1 MPRGAGRWAMDP
13 GGRSKAK
20 SETFIGRILPAE
32 AQLDFRS
39 MRARERTV
47 LGLYV
52 LLALLSVP
60 VFPHFLSPNEFTR
73 WAFAAS
79 LVENGTPEI
88 SRVLPLLGPSF
99 EDVAGK
105 DGRVYSNKA
114 PGAALVSLP
123 GYLLARPFA
132 GPPSAASMRPVLWAM
147 RLFGATLPAALLALL
162 LFRSAVLFGAPP
174 ARARFSMF
182 ALLFATPLFAYGLL
196 LFSHALVA
204 ACLFG
209 AWAALFLPR
218 DSSRAFRRDVAAGA
232 LLGLAVFSEYP
243 AAVPAAVL
251 FLCAAIPAPRRALAV
266 VAGGTPFAVALFVY
280 DSICFGGAFEL
291 SSAHELA
298 AGFRSLASAGVFGIG
313 VPSPEV
319 FLRLLADPS
328 KGLFVFSPFLLLWP
342 AAFRASRASLPR
354 QARLALALAPLSL
367 LLLYAGYPNWHGGFT
382 VGPRY
387 LVAAL
392 PFLVFP
398 FAFRD
403 PGLWGGRLEALFV
416 GASMVAVCATT
427 LAFPFVPPGF
437 AFPWATFSGFFF
449 ERGLTSPNTLQLVA
463 PSVARFVL
471 PAIVCLAV
479 YFFLEG
485 KRDGKRRTGLAF
497 FCGVMA
503 YALFG
508 FLLSKQIAFLSPSLL
523 LQRAYIADVYFEQR
537 GTLEE
542 EIARTGVP
550 QPRLLARRE
559 RELALPPTSW
569 PFGEASR

>member
-1 MPRGAGRWAMDP
+1 MH
-13 GGRSKAK
+13 
-20 SETFIGRILPAE
+20 
-32 AQLDFRS
+32 
-39 MRARERTV
+39 ARERAV

-52 LLALLSVP
+52 LLALLAVP

-73 WAFAAS
+73 WAFVAS
-79 LVENGTPEI
+79 LVEDGTPEI

-99 EDVAGK
+99 EDVSGK

-123 GYLLARPFA
+123 GYFLARTFA

-162 LFRSAVLFGAPP
+162 VYRSGVLFGAPP
-174 ARARFSMF
+174 ARALLAMF

-209 AWAALFLPR
+209 AWVALFLPR
-218 DSSRAFRRDVAAGA
+218 DSTSHAFRRDVAAGA
-232 LLGLAVFSEYP
+232 LLGLAVLAEYP
-243 AAVPAAVL
+243 AAVPGAVL
-251 FLCAAIPAPRRALAV
+251 FLCVAVPAPRRALAM
-266 VAGGTPFAVALFVY
+266 VAGGAPFAAALFVY
-280 DSICFGGAFEL
+280 DFLCFGGVFEL
-291 SSAHELA
+291 SSAHERA

-328 KGLFVFSPFLLLWP
+328 KGLLVFSPFLLLWP
-342 AAFRASRASLPR
+342 AAFRALRASLAGP
-354 QARLALALAPLSL
+354 ARLALVLAPLSL

-387 LVAAL
+387 LVAVL

-403 PGLWGGRLEALFV
+403 PGLRGSQIEAVLI
-416 GASMVAVCATT
+416 GASTLAVCATT

-437 AFPWATFSGFFF
+437 ALPWATFAGFFF
-449 ERGLTSPNTLQLVA
+449 EKGLTLPNVLQIGA
-463 PSVARFVL
+463 PGVARFVL
-471 PAIVCLAV
+471 PVIVCVAS

-485 KRDGKRRTGLAF
+485 KREKGDAWRGTALAF
-497 FCGVMA
+497 CFGAAACA
-503 YALFG
+503 ALG
-508 FLLSKQIAFLSPSLL
+508 LSISKQISPLPPALL

-537 GTLEE
+537 GALED
-542 EIARTGVP
+542 EIARTGTP

-559 RELALPPTSW
+559 RELALPPPSLT
-569 PFGEASR
+569 PPRPRV

>member
-1 MPRGAGRWAMDP
+1 
-13 GGRSKAK
+13 
-20 SETFIGRILPAE
+20 
-32 AQLDFRS
+32 
-39 MRARERTV
+39 MRTRERTV

-52 LLALLSVP
+52 LLALLAVP
-60 VFPHFLSPNEFTR
+60 VFPHFLSPNEFSR

-99 EDVAGK
+99 EDASVK

-147 RLFGATLPAALLALL
+147 RLFGATLPAALLALV
-162 LFRSAVLFGAPP
+162 LFRSAVLLGAPP
-174 ARARFSMF
+174 ARARFAMF
-182 ALLFATPLFAYGLL
+182 ALVFATPLFAYGLL

-218 DSSRAFRRDVAAGA
+218 DPPRAFRRDIAGGA
-232 LLGLAVFSEYP
+232 LIGLAVFSEYP
-243 AAVPAAVL
+243 AAMPAAVL

-266 VAGGTPFAVALFVY
+266 TAGGAPFAIALLGY
-280 DSICFGGAFEL
+280 NSICFGGMFEL
-291 SSAHELA
+291 SSAHERQASFHALLSTGLF
-298 AGFRSLASAGVFGIG
+298 GFSL
-313 VPSPEV
+313 PSPE
-319 FLRLLADPS
+319 FLLRLLADPS
-328 KGLFVFSPFLLLWP
+328 KGLLVFSPFLLLWP
-342 AAFRASRASLPR
+342 GAFRASRDVLPR
-354 QARLALALAPLSL
+354 DARLALVLAPLSL
-367 LLLYAGYPNWHGGFT
+367 LLLFAGFPSWHGGFT

-398 FAFRD
+398 FVF
-403 PGLWGGRLEALFV
+403 GKGGILESALV
-416 GASMVAVCATT
+416 GASTLAVCATT

-437 AFPWATFSGFFF
+437 AMPWGSFAGFFF
-449 ERGLTSPNTLQLVA
+449 ERGLTSPNLLHLVSPMA
-463 PSVARFVL
+463 ARFVL
-471 PAIVCLAV
+471 PTIVCVAV
-479 YFFLEG
+479 ILFLDERREEKIFLEG
-485 KRDGKRRTGLAF
+485 KREEKSDGRWRSALAF
-497 FCGVMA
+497 FCGAAACAV
-503 YALFG
+503 LG
-508 FLLSKQIAFLSPSLL
+508 FFLSKQVFLPSSSLL
-523 LQRAYIADVYFEQR
+523 LQRAYVADVYFERQ

-559 RELALPPTSW
+559 REVTLPPTSW
-569 PFGEASR
+569 PFAEASR

>member
-1 MPRGAGRWAMDP
+1 
-13 GGRSKAK
+13 
-20 SETFIGRILPAE
+20 
-32 AQLDFRS
+32 
-39 MRARERTV
+39 MRARERAV

-60 VFPHFLSPNEFTR
+60 VFSHFLSPNEFTR
-73 WAFAAS
+73 WAFVAS
-79 LVENGTPEI
+79 LAENGTPEI

-99 EDVAGK
+99 EDVSGK

-132 GPPSAASMRPVLWAM
+132 GPPCAASMRPVLWAM
-147 RLFGATLPAALLALL
+147 RLFGATLPAVLLALL
-162 LFRSAVLFGAPP
+162 HFRSAVLFGAPP
-174 ARARFSMF
+174 ARARLAMF

-218 DSSRAFRRDVAAGA
+218 DSTRALRRDVAAGA

-251 FLCAAIPAPRRALAV
+251 FFCAAIPAPRRALAV
-266 VAGGTPFAVALFVY
+266 VAGGAPFAAALFVY
-280 DSICFGGAFEL
+280 DTLCFGGAFEL
-291 SSAHELA
+291 SSAHERA
-298 AGFRSLASAGVFGIG
+298 EGFRSLASAGLFGISL
-313 VPSPEV
+313 PSPEIA
-319 FLRLLADPS
+319 LRLLADPS
-328 KGLFVFSPFLLLWP
+328 KGLLVFSPFLLLWP
-342 AAFRASRASLPR
+342 AAFRASRAALPR
-354 QARLALALAPLSL
+354 PARLALALAPLSL

-387 LVAAL
+387 LVPAL

-398 FAFRD
+398 FAFRN
-403 PGLWGGRLEALFV
+403 PGPRGSQIESV
-416 GASMVAVCATT
+416 VIGASTLAVCATT

-437 AFPWATFSGFFF
+437 ALPWATFSTFLF
-449 ERGLTSPNTLQLVA
+449 ERGLTLPNALQIVA
-463 PSVARFVL
+463 PVAARFVL
-471 PAIVCLAV
+471 PVVVVVAALV
-479 YFFLEG
+479 FLEG
-485 KRDGKRRTGLAF
+485 KREESREGRGGTALAF
-497 FCGVMA
+497 LVGAAACA
-503 YALFG
+503 ALG
-508 FLLSKQIAFLSPSLL
+508 FLLSKQIFLLSPSLL
-523 LQRAYIADVYFEQR
+523 LQRAYVADVYFDQR
-537 GTLEE
+537 GVLEE

-559 RELALPPTSW
+559 RELALPPPTW
-569 PFGEASR
+569 PFGKASR

>member
-1 MPRGAGRWAMDP
+1 MH
-13 GGRSKAK
+13 
-20 SETFIGRILPAE
+20 T
-32 AQLDFRS
+32 
-39 MRARERTV
+39 RERTV

-73 WAFAAS
+73 WALAAS

-99 EDVAGK
+99 EDVSGK

-132 GPPSAASMRPVLWAM
+132 GPPSVASMRPVLWAM

-162 LFRSAVLFGAPP
+162 LFRSAMLFGAPL
-174 ARARFSMF
+174 ARARLSMF

-232 LLGLAVFSEYP
+232 LLGLAIFSEYP

-266 VAGGTPFAVALFVY
+266 VAGGAPFAVALFVY
-280 DSICFGGAFEL
+280 NSICFGGAFEL
-291 SSAHELA
+291 SSAHERA
-298 AGFRSLASAGVFGIG
+298 AGFRSLASAGLFGIS

-319 FLRLLADPS
+319 FVRLLADPS
-328 KGLFVFSPFLLLWP
+328 KGLFVLSPFLLLWP
-342 AAFRASRASLPR
+342 AAFRASRASLPG

-387 LVAAL
+387 LVAVL

-398 FAFRD
+398 FAFRE
-403 PGLWGGRLEALFV
+403 PGPRGGRLEALLA
-416 GASMVAVCATT
+416 GASMVAVCGTT

-437 AFPWATFSGFFF
+437 AFPWATFSAFFF
-449 ERGLTSPNTLQLVA
+449 ERGLTTPNALHLVA
-463 PSVARFVL
+463 PVVARFVL
-471 PAIVCLAV
+471 PAIVFVAA
-479 YFFLEG
+479 YFFVEG
-485 KRDGKRRTGLAF
+485 NGEEGRRAGFAF
-497 FCGVMA
+497 FCGAAACAAV
-503 YALFG
+503 G
-508 FLLSKQIAFLSPSLL
+508 FLLSKQISFLPPSLL
-523 LQRAYIADVYFEQR
+523 LQRAYIADVYFDQR
-537 GTLEE
+537 GALEE
-542 EIARTGVP
+542 EIARTGTP

-559 RELALPPTSW
+559 SELALPPPSW
-569 PFGEASR
+569 PFVGIRPH

>member
-1 MPRGAGRWAMDP
+1 
-13 GGRSKAK
+13 
-20 SETFIGRILPAE
+20 
-32 AQLDFRS
+32 

-52 LLALLSVP
+52 LLALLAVP

-99 EDVAGK
+99 EDVSGK

-123 GYLLARPFA
+123 GYILARPFA
-132 GPPSAASMRPVLWAM
+132 GPPSAVSMRPVLWAM
-147 RLFGATLPAALLALL
+147 RLFGATLPAALLAVL
-162 LFRSAVLFGAPP
+162 LFRSAVLFGAPL

-209 AWAALFLPR
+209 AWAALFLPG
-218 DSSRAFRRDVAAGA
+218 DSSRAFRRDVVAGA
-232 LLGLAVFSEYP
+232 LLGLAVLSEYP

-251 FLCAAIPAPRRALAV
+251 FLCAAIPAPRRALGL
-266 VAGGTPFAVALFVY
+266 VAGGVPFAVALGAYDFV
-280 DSICFGGAFEL
+280 CFGGFFEL
-291 SSAHELA
+291 SSAHERA
-298 AGFRSLASAGVFGIG
+298 AGFQSLASAGVFGIG

-319 FLRLLADPS
+319 LLRLLADPS
-328 KGLFVFSPFLLLWP
+328 KGLLVFSPFLLLWP
-342 AAFRASRASLPR
+342 AAFRARRASLPG

-398 FAFRD
+398 FAFWD
-403 PGLWGGRLEALFV
+403 PGPRGDQLEALLV
-416 GASMVAVCATT
+416 GASTVAVCGTA

-437 AFPWATFSGFFF
+437 AFPWATFTGFFF
-449 ERGLTSPNTLQLVA
+449 ERGMTLPNALHLFTPVA
-463 PSVARFVL
+463 ARFVL
-471 PAIVCLAV
+471 PAIVCIAAYVVLK
-479 YFFLEG
+479 G
-485 KRDGKRRTGLAF
+485 KREEKSVGRRRTGFAF
-497 FCGVMA
+497 FCGATA

-508 FLLSKQIAFLSPSLL
+508 FLLSKQVFLPSPSLRV
-523 LQRAYIADVYFEQR
+523 QRAYVADVYFERR
-537 GTLEE
+537 GMLEE

-559 RELALPPTSW
+559 RELALPPPRW
-569 PFGEASR
+569 PFAEMSPD

>member
-1 MPRGAGRWAMDP
+1 
-13 GGRSKAK
+13 
-20 SETFIGRILPAE
+20 
-32 AQLDFRS
+32 

-47 LGLYV
+47 LGLYI

-99 EDVAGK
+99 EDVSEK

-114 PGAALVSLP
+114 PGAALVALP

-132 GPPSAASMRPVLWAM
+132 GPSSVASMRPALWAM
-147 RLFGATLPAALLALL
+147 RLFGATLPAALLALFF
-162 LFRSAVLFGAPP
+162 FRSAVLFGAPL
-174 ARARFSMF
+174 ARARLSMF

-218 DSSRAFRRDVAAGA
+218 NSSQALRRDVAAGA
-232 LLGLAVFSEYP
+232 LLGLAVLSEYP
-243 AAVPAAVL
+243 AAVPAGVL
-251 FLCAAIPAPRRALAV
+251 VLCAVIPAPRRALAV
-266 VAGGTPFAVALFVY
+266 LAGGAPFAVALGAY
-280 DSICFGGAFEL
+280 DFACFGGVFAL
-291 SSAHELA
+291 SSAHERVASFHALLST
-298 AGFRSLASAGVFGIG
+298 GFFGFSL
-313 VPSPEV
+313 PSPQIL
-319 FLRLLADPS
+319 LRLLGDPS

-342 AAFRASRASLPR
+342 GAFRASRDVVPR
-354 QARLALALAPLSL
+354 AGRLALALVPLSL
-367 LLLYAGYPNWHGGFT
+367 LLLYAGFPSWHGGFT

-387 LVAAL
+387 LVAVL

-398 FAFRD
+398 FAFWD
-403 PGLWGGRLEALFV
+403 PGPRGGRLEALLV
-416 GASMVAVCATT
+416 GASMVAVCGTT

-437 AFPWATFSGFFF
+437 AFPWGSFAAFFF
-449 ERGLTSPNTLQLVA
+449 ERGLTLPNVLQLIAPVA
-463 PSVARFVL
+463 ARFVL
-471 PAIVCLAV
+471 PVIVLVAALI
-479 YFFLEG
+479 FLEG
-485 KRDGKRRTGLAF
+485 EREERRGARRWRAF
-497 FCGVMA
+497 AFCLGA
-503 YALFG
+503 ATCAAFG
-508 FLLSKQIAFLSPSLL
+508 FFLSKQILLLPPSPL

-537 GTLEE
+537 GMLEE

-559 RELALPPTSW
+559 RELALPPLSW
-569 PFGEASR
+569 PFPPASR